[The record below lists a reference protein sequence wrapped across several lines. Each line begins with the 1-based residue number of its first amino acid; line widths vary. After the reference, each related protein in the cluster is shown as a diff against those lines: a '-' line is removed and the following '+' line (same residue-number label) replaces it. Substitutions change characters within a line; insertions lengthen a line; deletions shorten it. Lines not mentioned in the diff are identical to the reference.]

1 MENIQN
7 NDNVVIP
14 DTDHDYHGHP
24 NYLKIFLALLVLF
37 SISLLVGLFFSPI
50 VAVLL
55 IFATALWKAALVM
68 RNFMHLKYE
77 PLIIW
82 IAVAA
87 VLFCLLAFF
96 LGIYPDITA
105 VKLDVAPR

>member
-1 MENIQN
+1 MKNIQD
-7 NDNVVIP
+7 NDNVVTP
-14 DTDHDYHGHP
+14 DVGHDYHGHP
-24 NYLKIFLALLVLF
+24 NYLRVFIFLLILF
-37 SISLLVGLFFSPI
+37 AISLVAGFFVSPI
-50 VAVLL
+50 AAVAIIFVVAV
-55 IFATALWKAALVM
+55 WKSALVVS
-68 RNFMHLKYE
+68 NFMHLKYE

-96 LGIYPDITA
+96 WGIYPDITA